1 MKVEELDA
9 EGKKEGQERERGKG
23 ERSEQEVSYI
33 IHVVMEQLLRSLD
46 DSFFAVYAPL
56 FSPSLSCLLP
66 YPTSDSLYLSSP
78 FLLLLLLL
86 SYNFNLLPPSLIL
99 LILLQDLHRMGIEKQ
114 ILSLLDELTTI
125 MLHLTCKY
133 FSKRLRSSYSSS
145 LAIKKKVD
153 LDMLMRYPD
162 TFLLFSFISYHIISN
177 HIGLSGLLFFL
188 FLTL

>member
-78 FLLLLLLL
+78 FLLLPPPFLQLQ
-86 SYNFNLLPPSLIL
+86 STSPIPYPINFVT
-99 LILLQDLHRMGIEKQ
+99 G
-114 ILSLLDELTTI
+114 
-125 MLHLTCKY
+125 
-133 FSKRLRSSYSSS
+133 SS
-145 LAIKKKVD
+145 
-153 LDMLMRYPD
+153 
-162 TFLLFSFISYHIISN
+162 
-177 HIGLSGLLFFL
+177 
-188 FLTL
+188 

>member
-1 MKVEELDA
+1 
-9 EGKKEGQERERGKG
+9 
-23 ERSEQEVSYI
+23 
-33 IHVVMEQLLRSLD
+33 MEQLLRSLD

-78 FLLLLLLL
+78 FLLLLLL

-125 MLHLTCKY
+125 MLHLTCQY

-162 TFLLFSFISYHIISN
+162 TFLLFSFISYHIISYQ
-177 HIGLSGLLFFL
+177 IILVSLVFYSFS
-188 FLTL
+188 F